1 MVFNSVSVS
10 ALSWTCICVK
20 VWPCNKYCSITKRR
34 PLGHAQ
40 PSYTLYYG
48 LMKTFANLFVLP
60 GVVKVDVFLWLLCVT
75 SMLTV
80 CLVMCPM
87 RQAALRIGLD
97 NVILNMG
104 CACTHKVTMI
114 SLTGL
119 WLRLEHIRMVPA
131 PPLTIQ
137 PWPTKVLAFRYQ
149 DTRLSWRILTKKL
162 AYNVMGCDVIFMS
175 FIVIG

>member
-1 MVFNSVSVS
+1 
-10 ALSWTCICVK
+10 
-20 VWPCNKYCSITKRR
+20 
-34 PLGHAQ
+34 
-40 PSYTLYYG
+40 
-48 LMKTFANLFVLP
+48 MKTSANLFVLL

-87 RQAALRIGLD
+87 RQAALRIALD

-119 WLRLEHIRMVPA
+119 WLQLEHIRMVPA
-131 PPLTIQ
+131 PPLTIR
-137 PWPTKVLAFRYQ
+137 PWQTKVPAFRYQ
-149 DTRLSWRILTKKL
+149 VKRMKATIWNTHLLGVFLEDISKETSMQCNVLWCNLYEFHCYLVSSAVRKILEVTL
-162 AYNVMGCDVIFMS
+162 LDLRCS
-175 FIVIG
+175 FFFFFW